1 MYISQT
7 NFSKNM
13 TARKSLASTIK
24 KDQQE
29 KASKKESLA
38 DEIIKKLEGSD
49 RLSKITVMVPEELH
63 EKIKLIAVKRKTKI
77 RDLIIG
83 YIKSL

>member
-1 MYISQT
+1 
-7 NFSKNM
+7 M
-13 TARKSLASTIK
+13 TERKSLASTIK
-24 KDQQE
+24 KDQQD
-29 KASKKESLA
+29 KASKKEELA
-38 DEIIKKLEGSD
+38 NEIIKKLEGSD
-49 RLSKITVMVPEELH
+49 NLSKITVMVPEELH

>member
-1 MYISQT
+1 
-7 NFSKNM
+7 M
-13 TARKSLASTIK
+13 TERKSLASTIK
-24 KDQQE
+24 KDQQD
-29 KASKKESLA
+29 KTSKKEELA
-38 DEIIKKLEGSD
+38 DQVIKKLSD
-49 RLSKITVMVPEELH
+49 SDKLSKITVMVPEELH